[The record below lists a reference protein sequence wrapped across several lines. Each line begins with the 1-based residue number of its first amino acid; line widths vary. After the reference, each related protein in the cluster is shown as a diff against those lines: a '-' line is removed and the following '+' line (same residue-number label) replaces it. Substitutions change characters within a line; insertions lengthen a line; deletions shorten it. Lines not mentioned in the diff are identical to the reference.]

1 MEGQTIFF
9 NIWTFLIAQ
18 FRNANTSHDAG
29 AIAVH
34 AALSVA
40 CIRSPELCPYAW
52 SLLASDALDG
62 AIDPGILHSRDRQLR
77 ILFKRGPCVQD
88 ADSFQATYH
97 RPNGAKA
104 DHKHD
109 Y

>member
-40 CIRSPELCPYAW
+40 CIRSPELCPDARR
-52 SLLASDALDG
+52 LPASDAPDG
-62 AIDPGILHSRDRQLR
+62 ASDPGLLR
-77 ILFKRGPCVQD
+77 GGVPSNDLADNFGSCPSAAPSVQD
-88 ADSFQATYH
+88 ADADSF
-97 RPNGAKA
+97 
-104 DHKHD
+104 
-109 Y
+109 